1 MRKFLPFLGW
11 LSHYKK
17 SDFPKDVVA
26 GLTVGIILV
35 PQGMAYAMI
44 AGLPPVYGLY
54 TALVPVLIYAFL
66 GTSRQV
72 GMGPVAMDSLLVA
85 AGLGALSI
93 TGVENYIAMALF
105 LGLSVGV
112 IQLLFGLFRMG
123 FLVNFLS
130 KPVISGFTSGA
141 AIIIIFSQL
150 GHLLGTNIE
159 KSKHFHQLVFNS
171 LTMLGSINPYDLAIG
186 LTGILLIAALKKWDD
201 RIPAI
206 LLVVILGSLGV
217 YFMGLQD
224 FGVKIVGT
232 VPSGLPSFGLPE
244 ISVQNITDIW
254 PIALTLALVGYLET
268 YSIGKAI
275 EEKKGTDHINA
286 NQELVALG
294 TSNIVGSFF
303 QSYISTASFSRSAI
317 NNEAGARTNL
327 AGVISVLLV
336 VLTLLFLTPYFY
348 YLPNAALASII
359 MVSVFGLIDIPYP
372 KSLWKYRK
380 DEFVLFFV
388 TFLATL
394 FIGIKEGILIGVLF
408 SLLLMVYRTSNPHIA
423 VLGNIK
429 NSNYYK
435 NVKRFGEAVVLRDD
449 LLVVR
454 FDSQIYFGNSDFF
467 KKELMKHVR
476 SKGADLKAVILNAEP
491 INYIDSTGAVTL
503 RRVIDEVHGLGVQ
516 FYLTGAIGPTRDIIY
531 SSGLIDVLKK
541 ENLFAEINEAVA
553 YFDNPDAISEV
564 QHHVA
569 HQNQVGVTK
578 VTEQK
583 KN

>member
-186 LTGILLIAALKKWDD
+186 LTGIL
-201 RIPAI
+201 
-206 LLVVILGSLGV
+206 
-217 YFMGLQD
+217 
-224 FGVKIVGT
+224 
-232 VPSGLPSFGLPE
+232 
-244 ISVQNITDIW
+244 
-254 PIALTLALVGYLET
+254 
-268 YSIGKAI
+268 
-275 EEKKGTDHINA
+275 
-286 NQELVALG
+286 
-294 TSNIVGSFF
+294 
-303 QSYISTASFSRSAI
+303 
-317 NNEAGARTNL
+317 
-327 AGVISVLLV
+327 
-336 VLTLLFLTPYFY
+336 
-348 YLPNAALASII
+348 
-359 MVSVFGLIDIPYP
+359 
-372 KSLWKYRK
+372 
-380 DEFVLFFV
+380 
-388 TFLATL
+388 
-394 FIGIKEGILIGVLF
+394 
-408 SLLLMVYRTSNPHIA
+408 
-423 VLGNIK
+423 
-429 NSNYYK
+429 
-435 NVKRFGEAVVLRDD
+435 
-449 LLVVR
+449 
-454 FDSQIYFGNSDFF
+454 
-467 KKELMKHVR
+467 
-476 SKGADLKAVILNAEP
+476 
-491 INYIDSTGAVTL
+491 
-503 RRVIDEVHGLGVQ
+503 
-516 FYLTGAIGPTRDIIY
+516 
-531 SSGLIDVLKK
+531 
-541 ENLFAEINEAVA
+541 
-553 YFDNPDAISEV
+553 
-564 QHHVA
+564 
-569 HQNQVGVTK
+569 
-578 VTEQK
+578 
-583 KN
+583 